1 MKRTAWTLLFILLI
15 TTYYLSSIPG
25 LKVLPVLRQLN
36 ELLLGFDVSLTR
48 LAGKIADRIPAQLG
62 PAKTLAGDFLAYA
75 RENPTLIEFLLR
87 KAAHIGLFFLIT
99 IALFLLLRQYL
110 AHWGA
115 AVTGAF
121 VLGGLMAFLDEYHQT
136 LVSGRSGNL
145 VDVGIDMVGV
155 TMATALII
163 FALLITG
170 RWRK

>member
-1 MKRTAWTLLFILLI
+1 MKRTAWTLLSALLI
-15 TTYYLSSIPG
+15 TTYFLSSIPG

-36 ELLLGFDVSLTR
+36 ELLLSFDVSITR
-48 LAGKIADRIPAQLG
+48 LAGEISGRLPAQLG

-75 RENPTLIEFLLR
+75 RENPVLIEFLLR

-110 AHWGA
+110 TNYGA
-115 AVTGAF
+115 AAGAF
-121 VLGGLMAFLDEYHQT
+121 ILAGLMAFLDEYHQT
-136 LVSGRSGNL
+136 FVSSRSGNL

-155 TMATALII
+155 TMATAFII

>member
-1 MKRTAWTLLFILLI
+1 MKRTAWTLLFVLLV

-25 LKVLPVLRQLN
+25 LKVLPVLRQIHA
-36 ELLLGFDVSLTR
+36 LLLGFDVSLTS
-48 LAGKIADRIPAQLG
+48 LAGEIAGRLPAQLG
-62 PAKTLAGDFLAYA
+62 PAKTLASDFLAYG
-75 RENPTLIEFLLR
+75 RENPALIEFLLR

-110 AHWGA
+110 ANSGA

-121 VLGGLMAFLDEYHQT
+121 VLAGLMAFLDEYHQT
-136 LVSGRSGNL
+136 FVSSRSGNL

-155 TMATALII
+155 TMATTFII